1 MLNTYYE
8 EEIYGFLYREYGDL
22 GEPSTLLV
30 SLPDVGLVGSIA
42 GAHIVRELGMKDV
55 VGIDSYSAFP
65 PVAVIQGGEPKHP
78 LRIYSDGRISVLLTD
93 IPIPPPVVIPLARSI
108 VEWSMRRGIKTI
120 IGVTGLGNPARL
132 ELEKPSIYYLA
143 TSKRAEEQLTGI
155 DGIKKMGDGILV
167 GPMAIILKESARLR
181 LNMLMLMADSYI
193 DIPDPE
199 AAARIVEA
207 LSKILDI
214 RVGVEKLMK
223 EAELIKLR
231 YKELMKETRNMM
243 AKMGKGY
250 EYRAPLLYT

>member
-1 MLNTYYE
+1 
-8 EEIYGFLYREYGDL
+8 
-22 GEPSTLLV
+22 
-30 SLPDVGLVGSIA
+30 
-42 GAHIVRELGMKDV
+42 
-55 VGIDSYSAFP
+55 
-65 PVAVIQGGEPKHP
+65 
-78 LRIYSDGRISVLLTD
+78 
-93 IPIPPPVVIPLARSI
+93 
-108 VEWSMRRGIKTI
+108 
-120 IGVTGLGNPARL
+120 
-132 ELEKPSIYYLA
+132 
-143 TSKRAEEQLTGI
+143 
-155 DGIKKMGDGILV
+155 
-167 GPMAIILKESARLR
+167 
-181 LNMLMLMADSYI
+181 MLMLMADSYI